1 MPMCCGRGIHDG
13 GFRLHP
19 WSGHGAAHGTG
30 GNADTRSAAN
40 PFDLPSI
47 REGIDIQDALLFS
60 KPDWGLDWCPIP
72 FETLQV
78 QISLSRKGREVGA
91 RHSKTFMV
99 DVGNFLRS

>member
-1 MPMCCGRGIHDG
+1 MVCGRGIHNG
-13 GFRLHP
+13 GFRLYP
-19 WSGHGAAHGTG
+19 WVWLLCHAWYRGKTDMRIAAYAFHRPSVRESIDVQ
-30 GNADTRSAAN
+30 DT
-40 PFDLPSI
+40 LI
-47 REGIDIQDALLFS
+47 FS

-72 FETLQV
+72 FETLQF